1 MKTFGIRLKKLRES
15 RGITLKELANC
26 VKIDEFA
33 LIMWEKSKKVLNLD
47 RLIKLAQYFNVTI
60 DYLVGL

>member
-1 MKTFGIRLKKLRES
+1 MKNFGLRLKKLRES

-26 VKIDEFA
+26 VEIDEFA